1 MRGFNVLILSIISV
15 SVIVCFA
22 YYRAVG
28 YNLFMMGI
36 VSFIT
41 GRGGVN
47 DATTLRVQAYSGS
60 QYFAPGYVNQFK
72 NVLFPLLLSYL
83 FARYILLRRRTDL
96 FIVIALFPLC
106 LVFLLGT
113 GQRGA
118 MFLAS
123 VTAVLFFMACLPR
136 KPKRIVIGAVAVML
150 CAALLLST
158 LILGRTVSRVQG
170 SKDVAAL
177 GTEVVDRFS
186 SGNQVSAIN
195 GFRYIY
201 EQPLHYGLGEWVYA
215 FKGLIPGHE
224 EGRVGLANELFR
236 QTYGSARGTSPA
248 SIWGEAWYEF
258 GIGGV
263 LGLAFILGMLYHA
276 VYASLCRGEKTLSRL
291 LVYAALTQILGMW
304 ATGGPESVFNVGLI
318 SVLVLMAL
326 MKASIGWNGS
336 NGFVDVWIGG
346 RSSLLTPSA
355 PAEEDLP

>member
-1 MRGFNVLILSIISV
+1 
-15 SVIVCFA
+15 
-22 YYRAVG
+22 
-28 YNLFMMGI
+28 
-36 VSFIT
+36 
-41 GRGGVN
+41 
-47 DATTLRVQAYSGS
+47 
-60 QYFAPGYVNQFK
+60 
-72 NVLFPLLLSYL
+72 
-83 FARYILLRRRTDL
+83 
-96 FIVIALFPLC
+96 
-106 LVFLLGT
+106 
-113 GQRGA
+113 
-118 MFLAS
+118 
-123 VTAVLFFMACLPR
+123 
-136 KPKRIVIGAVAVML
+136 
-150 CAALLLST
+150 
-158 LILGRTVSRVQG
+158 
-170 SKDVAAL
+170 
-177 GTEVVDRFS
+177 
-186 SGNQVSAIN
+186 
-195 GFRYIY
+195 
-201 EQPLHYGLGEWVYA
+201 
-215 FKGLIPGHE
+215 
-224 EGRVGLANELFR
+224 VGLANELFR